1 MTNDLMTKDALI
13 TPITVV
19 LADDHSVVRT
29 GIRTMLESL
38 GGIEIVGQATNGR
51 EALALVMQHLPNV
64 LLCDISM
71 PGMNGLE
78 ATTRLVK
85 EIPNLRVIMLSM
97 HTSEEYVWQA
107 MKAGAMGYLLKDTD
121 AAELDEAIKS
131 VLSGKMYL
139 TQSVSRQ
146 AVNAYMQRM
155 GNTSTIADVL
165 TPRQRE
171 ILQLIAEGKS
181 LKAIAQLLHISVK
194 TVESHR
200 TLLMERLDIHD
211 TPSLVRY
218 AMRIGMISS

>member
-51 EALALVMQHLPNV
+51 EALALVMQHLPDV